1 MKKLKTAKRD
11 VRGLLG
17 SPEYV
22 ALYLC
27 VSRRT
32 IFYWKATN
40 QISRASRLDVFNMLK
55 DAGYTNIT
63 LKKHQRVATHKKRDC
78 KMIELL
84 HCDCMEYMA
93 TVPDKYFDLAIVDPP
108 YGIGEMVANGKNK
121 KQKGKDVNMQK

>member
-1 MKKLKTAKRD
+1 MKKLKTAKEMLG
-11 VRGLLG
+11 VLG

-22 ALYLC
+22 ALYLR

-63 LKKHQRVATHKKRDC
+63 LKNINELQPTKKETAKC
-78 KMIELL
+78 
-84 HCDCMEYMA
+84 
-93 TVPDKYFDLAIVDPP
+93 
-108 YGIGEMVANGKNK
+108 
-121 KQKGKDVNMQK
+121 